1 MTIKA
6 PKNQPRNRK
15 GERGAALITALLLS
29 TLLLAAGGT
38 LILTTAL
45 TSTNAVDSTSEMQA
59 YYAAEAGVAR
69 TLSVLRGNVQSNPA
83 GTRAT
88 FRNIVD
94 SFTLWDVTSGN
105 AITVANASSSSFR
118 VTSIVDVDDRDGS
131 IRATNPGYKPT
142 RLQIQISGFGS
153 KNARKDMEVII
164 DRFTVNYTVN
174 HVVDLP
180 NESGDPINFNLGA
193 SNVTSVSGVD
203 AFGDPLPMLPPFGV
217 SNSDYTGT
225 NNVIDGC
232 LPDGTNCGGSTPNV
246 TPGDPAVLTADNTV
260 DFLKSVS
267 AARSFLY
274 GTDGMMNAAIAEGRY
289 FSTGAAAIAS
299 TGGLGASN
307 PDGVLT
313 FVDGDFTLGPGD
325 PTGQGTLIVTGTL
338 TLDGNFNFKGVIM
351 VLGGGRVLRT
361 GGGNGN
367 IYGAMFVAKFDRT
380 GADTDLFQAPTF
392 DTSGGG
398 TANIQYNSDYVE
410 RARQTGGHKVV
421 AVRERGV

>member
-1 MTIKA
+1 MKNKE
-6 PKNQPRNRK
+6 PKNQLRNLK

-45 TSTNAVDSTSEMQA
+45 TGTNAVDSTSEMQA

-69 TLSVLRGNVQSNPA
+69 TLNVLRGNVQSNPA

-88 FRNIVD
+88 FRNVV
-94 SFTLWDVTSGN
+94 STPTLWPTTSGN
-105 AITVANASSSSFR
+105 VITLAAASSSSFQ
-118 VTSIVDVDDRDGS
+118 VTLVVDPDDVNGS
-131 IRATNPGYKPT
+131 IRAANPGYKPS
-142 RLQIQISGFGS
+142 RLQIQVAGFGS
-153 KNARKDMEVII
+153 KNARKNMEIVV
-164 DRFTVNYTVN
+164 DRFTVNYAVN
-174 HVVDLP
+174 QVIDLP

-193 SNVTSVSGVD
+193 STVTSISGVD
-203 AFGDPLPMLPPFGV
+203 AFGNPLPTLPPFGV
-217 SNSDYTGT
+217 SNSDYTAT

-232 LPDGTNCGGSTPNV
+232 LPDGTNCGGSAPNV
-246 TPGDPAVLTADNTV
+246 TPGDPAVLTSTNTV
-260 DFLKSVS
+260 DFLQSVP

-313 FVDGDFTLGPGD
+313 FVDGDFTLGPGN

-338 TLDGNFNFKGVIM
+338 TLNGNFNFNGVIM
-351 VLGGGRVLRT
+351 VLGAGGVLRS
-361 GGGNGN
+361 GGGTGN

-398 TANIQYNSDYVE
+398 IANIQYDSDYVE
-410 RARQTGGHKVV
+410 KARQTGGHKVV
-421 AVRERGV
+421 ALREF